1 MEARVYVIEDEKMS
15 FNWKNFKQYFDSY
28 CASNKI
34 TGQALEQLLAEK
46 LNVSSETIHKWRY
59 GKSNPSDIEL
69 VKGLAGVVNA
79 SDYRVLLKK
88 LDGGNRMN
96 KLTDRQIAAVKR
108 IYDVC
113 IWYLHTFD
121 NSDGFNDYWLVFSR
135 QGSHNPEIDI
145 DELVDKLW
153 GKVNLVL
160 DQEYFDLRDTKI
172 YEELCEFV
180 SEDLVDI
187 YAGKTS
193 YAYRFEAVVDGNPTT
208 SEDYNK
214 AMIHLN
220 SIIEA
225 YI

>member
-1 MEARVYVIEDEKMS
+1 M
-15 FNWKNFKQYFDSY
+15 
-28 CASNKI
+28 
-34 TGQALEQLLAEK
+34 
-46 LNVSSETIHKWRY
+46 
-59 GKSNPSDIEL
+59 
-69 VKGLAGVVNA
+69 
-79 SDYRVLLKK
+79 
-88 LDGGNRMN
+88 
-96 KLTDRQIAAVKR
+96 
-108 IYDVC
+108 
-113 IWYLHTFD
+113 
-121 NSDGFNDYWLVFSR
+121 
-135 QGSHNPEIDI
+135 
-145 DELVDKLW
+145 